1 MPKKKKNAAAAAL
14 GRRGK
19 GKPKTLTP
27 AALHQRRMAL
37 VQARAKTLP
46 PASIELAQETAQDPQ
61 TWGEE

>member
-1 MPKKKKNAAAAAL
+1 MPNPKKKNAAAAAL

-37 VQARAKTLP
+37 VQARAKSLP
-46 PASIELAQETAQDPQ
+46 PQEVDLARETAQDARA
-61 TWGEE
+61 TEH